1 MAGGLRAK
9 KPAPAARRR
18 AWWLAFLVLPVLL
31 AHLWLGE
38 TVQQLRQR
46 WSEAAAP
53 MPARLV
59 VAYVRELKA
68 AAPVARTARPAA
80 KPKPAVRA
88 QPKASLEAPIP
99 APEQAASEALAASNE
114 LAESRDPEA
123 ANTESAIS
131 EPVTPASSSAEGAIA
146 AMPAASEQAANV
158 PIAEPGPEWPPST
171 LLSYRLSGNYRGE
184 VHGNA
189 QVEWIRQGSRYQ
201 MHLDVAVGPSFAPLI
216 ARRMSSDGELTQA
229 GIVPQRYDEDTR
241 VMFSQRRRST
251 LLFHG
256 DSVTMPNGQRE
267 PVPAG
272 VQDAAS
278 QFVQL
283 TRLFLTGAEPLR
295 AGHVIDIPLVLPKR
309 QYLWRYEV
317 LGEEE
322 LQTPMG
328 ALQTWHLKP
337 SKAAGGGDL
346 TAEVWIAPS
355 LQYLPVRLRIRQDE
369 QTYIDLMLNA
379 APKQGPP

>member
-1 MAGGLRAK
+1 MAGGLSP
-9 KPAPAARRR
+9 KPAAAATRRR
-18 AWWLAFLVLPVLL
+18 AVWLACLLLPVLL

-38 TVQQLRQR
+38 AVQRLRQG

-53 MPARLV
+53 MPARMV

-68 AAPVARTARPAA
+68 AAP
-80 KPKPAVRA
+80 AVRA
-88 QPKASLEAPIP
+88 P
-99 APEQAASEALAASNE
+99 APPAPRRAPAQPPKLMPAAAEVLPVEDAASAVVVAEPEAAVPVATEAALELIELSRPLPAEPAASAV
-114 LAESRDPEA
+114 LAES
-123 ANTESAIS
+123 
-131 EPVTPASSSAEGAIA
+131 
-146 AMPAASEQAANV
+146 
-158 PIAEPGPEWPPST
+158 GPEWPPST

-184 VHGNA
+184 VHGSA
-189 QVEWIRQGSRYQ
+189 QVEWIRQGERYQ
-201 MHLDVAVGPSFAPLI
+201 MHLDVAIGPSFAPLI
-216 ARRMSSDGELTQA
+216 SRRMSSDGRLTPA
-229 GIVPQRYDEDTR
+229 GVNPQRYDEDTR

-256 DSVTMPNGQRE
+256 DRVTMPNGRVE

-328 ALQTWHLKP
+328 PLPTWHLKP

-346 TAEVWIAPS
+346 SAEVWIAPS

-369 QTYIDLMLNA
+369 QTFIDLMLNA
-379 APKQGPP
+379 PPKQADQPAAPIVEPNQSKENP

>member
-1 MAGGLRAK
+1 
-9 KPAPAARRR
+9 
-18 AWWLAFLVLPVLL
+18 LALLLLPVLL

-38 TVQQLRQR
+38 AVHRLRQG
-46 WSEAAAP
+46 WDDAAAP
-53 MPARLV
+53 MPARMV

-68 AAPVARTARPAA
+68 AKPPVPPAPRVA
-80 KPKPAVRA
+80 KPKPVARPA
-88 QPKASLEAPIP
+88 QAKTPLAAEIP
-99 APEQAASEALAASNE
+99 ADSASEPLAESAVVAAPAAAASEPEAVPATE
-114 LAESRDPEA
+114 LAQ
-123 ANTESAIS
+123 TM
-131 EPVTPASSSAEGAIA
+131 PAPAE
-146 AMPAASEQAANV
+146 PAASAA
-158 PIAEPGPEWPPST
+158 AEVLPGPEWPPST

-189 QVEWIRQGSRYQ
+189 QVEWIRQGAHYQ
-201 MHLDVAVGPSFAPLI
+201 MHLDVAIGPSFAPLI
-216 ARRMSSDGELTQA
+216 SRRMSSDGRLTPA
-229 GIVPQRYDEDTR
+229 GIAPQRYDEDTR
-241 VMFSQRRRST
+241 VMFAKARRST

-256 DSVTMPNGQRE
+256 DSVTMANGNRE
-267 PVPAG
+267 SVPAG
-272 VQDAAS
+272 VQDASS

-283 TRLFLTGAEPLR
+283 TRLFLTGREPLR

-309 QYLWRYEV
+309 QYLWRYEI

-379 APKQGPP
+379 PPKQGAPIVEPNQSKEN

>member
-1 MAGGLRAK
+1 MR
-9 KPAPAARRR
+9 
-18 AWWLAFLVLPVLL
+18 WLALLLLPVLL

-38 TVQQLRQR
+38 AVHSLRQG
-46 WSEAAAP
+46 WTEAAAP

-59 VAYVRELKA
+59 VSYVRELKA
-68 AAPVARTARPAA
+68 ARPAAPVAQRVA
-80 KPKPAVRA
+80 KPKPVARPAQAKVPPEPAVA
-88 QPKASLEAPIP
+88 GIAAAGASAPFAEPAVVEAPT
-99 APEQAASEALAASNE
+99 EAASEPGTLPTSE
-114 LAESRDPEA
+114 LAQTS
-123 ANTESAIS
+123 
-131 EPVTPASSSAEGAIA
+131 
-146 AMPAASEQAANV
+146 PAASEPAASASAIDEV
-158 PIAEPGPEWPPST
+158 VPGPEWPPST

-189 QVEWIRQGSRYQ
+189 QVEWIRQGEHYQ
-201 MHLDVAVGPSFAPLI
+201 MHLDVAIGPSFAPLI
-216 ARRMSSDGELTQA
+216 SRRMSSDGRLTPA
-229 GIVPQRYDEDTR
+229 GIAPQRYDEDTR

-256 DSVTMPNGQRE
+256 DSVTMANGSRE
-267 PVPAG
+267 PVPSG

-309 QYLWRYEV
+309 QYLWRYEI

-322 LQTPMG
+322 LQTAMG
-328 ALQTWHLKP
+328 PLQTWHLKP

-379 APKQGPP
+379 APKQGAP

>member
-1 MAGGLRAK
+1 ML
-9 KPAPAARRR
+9 
-18 AWWLAFLVLPVLL
+18 LLPVLL

-38 TVQQLRQR
+38 AVHRLRLS
-46 WSEAAAP
+46 WDEAVAP
-53 MPARLV
+53 MPKRLV

-68 AAPVARTARPAA
+68 AVPAIRPAA
-80 KPKPAVRA
+80 PTAKPKSRPKLQPAA
-88 QPKASLEAPIP
+88 PQPMPSPESPVPEPPEAASDAEPTTPEPAAS
-99 APEQAASEALAASNE
+99 APEPGPQPGEGSEPKPPALAASE
-114 LAESRDPEA
+114 
-123 ANTESAIS
+123 
-131 EPVTPASSSAEGAIA
+131 PASE
-146 AMPAASEQAANV
+146 E
-158 PIAEPGPEWPPST
+158 AEPGPEWPLST
-171 LLSYRLSGNYRGE
+171 LLRYRLSGNYRGE

-189 QVEWIRQGSRYQ
+189 QVEWIRQGQHYQ
-201 MHLDVAVGPSFAPLI
+201 MHLDVAIGPSFAPLI
-216 ARRMSSDGELTQA
+216 SRRMSSDGRLTPA
-229 GIVPQRYDEDTR
+229 GVNPLRYDEDTR
-241 VMFSQRRRST
+241 VMFAQRRRST

-256 DSVTMPNGQRE
+256 DSVTMPNGNRE

-272 VQDAAS
+272 VQDASS

-283 TRLFLTGAEPLR
+283 TWLFLTGREPLK

-328 ALQTWHLKP
+328 PLATWHLKP

-369 QTYIDLMLNA
+369 QTFIDLMLNSAPRQA
-379 APKQGPP
+379 AP

>member
-1 MAGGLRAK
+1 L
-9 KPAPAARRR
+9 
-18 AWWLAFLVLPVLL
+18 LLLPVLL

-38 TVQQLRQR
+38 AVHSLRQG
-46 WSEAAAP
+46 WAQASAT

-68 AAPVARTARPAA
+68 ARPIAPITPAA
-80 KPKPAVRA
+80 PAPRPKPAPMKPPVLA
-88 QPKASLEAPIP
+88 KPPLETIAE
-99 APEQAASEALAASNE
+99 AVAVPELAASEAAAPE
-114 LAESRDPEA
+114 LAQASP
-123 ANTESAIS
+123 
-131 EPVTPASSSAEGAIA
+131 TPAE
-146 AMPAASEQAANV
+146 PAASAA
-158 PIAEPGPEWPPST
+158 PAEPLPGPEWPPST

-189 QVEWIRQGSRYQ
+189 QVEWIRQGAHYQ

-216 ARRMSSDGELTQA
+216 SRRMSSDGRLTPA
-229 GIVPQRYDEDTR
+229 GVAPQRYDEDTR
-241 VMFSQRRRST
+241 VMFTQRRRMT

-256 DSVTMPNGQRE
+256 DSVTMPNGSVE

-309 QYLWRYEV
+309 QYLWRYEI

-322 LQTPMG
+322 LQTAMG
-328 ALQTWHLKP
+328 PLQTWHLKP

-346 TAEVWIAPS
+346 TAEVWIAPT

-379 APKQGPP
+379 PPKQADQQADQQGGAPIVEPNLSKEN

>member
-1 MAGGLRAK
+1 M
-9 KPAPAARRR
+9 
-18 AWWLAFLVLPVLL
+18 LL

-38 TVQQLRQR
+38 AVHRLHQG

-59 VAYVRELKA
+59 VAYTRELKA
-68 AAPVARTARPAA
+68 AKPPARVAPAAPKPKPRPAA
-80 KPKPAVRA
+80 RSSAPKP
-88 QPKASLEAPIP
+88 PLEAA
-99 APEQAASEALAASNE
+99 APTELLPESVAQEASA
-114 LAESRDPEA
+114 
-123 ANTESAIS
+123 
-131 EPVTPASSSAEGAIA
+131 PVPTPASSEPAVAAADPPPAAAE
-146 AMPAASEQAANV
+146 PAASAAGT
-158 PIAEPGPEWPPST
+158 EETLPGPEWPPST

-189 QVEWIRQGSRYQ
+189 QVEWIRQGPRYQ

-216 ARRMSSDGELTQA
+216 SRRMSSDGRLTPA
-229 GIVPQRYDEDTR
+229 GVAPQRYDEDTR

-256 DSVTMPNGQRE
+256 DAVTMPNGSRE

-309 QYLWRYEV
+309 QYLWRYEI

-328 ALQTWHLKP
+328 RLQTWHLKP

-346 TAEVWIAPS
+346 SAEVWIAPS

-379 APKQGPP
+379 PPQQGAP

>member
-1 MAGGLRAK
+1 MAGGLSSR
-9 KPAPAARRR
+9 PANPSSARRLR
-18 AWWLAFLVLPVLL
+18 WLAILLLPVLL

-38 TVQQLRQR
+38 AVHRLHQG

-59 VAYVRELKA
+59 VAYTRELKA
-68 AAPVARTARPAA
+68 AKPPARVAPAAPKPKPRPAA
-80 KPKPAVRA
+80 RSSAPKP
-88 QPKASLEAPIP
+88 PLEAA
-99 APEQAASEALAASNE
+99 APTELLPESVAQEASA
-114 LAESRDPEA
+114 
-123 ANTESAIS
+123 
-131 EPVTPASSSAEGAIA
+131 PVPTPASSEPAVAAADPSAA
-146 AMPAASEQAANV
+146 ALAQAPPAAAEPAASAAGTEENL
-158 PIAEPGPEWPPST
+158 PGPEWPPST

-189 QVEWIRQGSRYQ
+189 QVEWIKQGPRYQ

-216 ARRMSSDGELTQA
+216 SRRMSSDGRLTPA
-229 GIVPQRYDEDTR
+229 GVAPQRYDEDTR

-251 LLFHG
+251 LHFHG
-256 DSVTMPNGQRE
+256 DAVTMPNGSRE

-309 QYLWRYEV
+309 QYLWRYEI

-328 ALQTWHLKP
+328 RLQTWHLKP

-346 TAEVWIAPS
+346 SAEVWIAPS

-379 APKQGPP
+379 PPQQGAP